1 MTTWRPFIGT
11 LATAAFVSLA
21 FAGPGTAQQKSKTKS
36 VAAAATAPC
45 HASMSDL
52 QGFKNALLQH
62 DLALQGF
69 RTKFRT
75 GSYSTP
81 GSVNR
86 DLAKQKPEELLAA
99 TGEALES
106 MADTQTGLL
115 MYAITRKPEKRDVL
129 CVWLIGAPGLLAA
142 ETSETLPTQPI
153 SLLARLSLRVESR
166 AAARQPRPRKAP
178 AKRSPETPAKGE
190 ATAPTMHE
198 LSAVLLPPAI
208 RQKLLEMKF
217 TRLLVLPVADVGTVP
232 WPALPLGDGQLV
244 DQSAV
249 VILADIDWILQR
261 QSKVARGP
269 SAAFVVGDPD
279 LSNDP
284 IFEFS
289 PIPASRNEASA
300 IASKW
305 SPSTRLLIGDQA
317 DRVEVMSALTGGRP
331 ELGLVYFA
339 THGISDSVNPMDGSF
354 LALKGEH
361 LYARDI
367 KNLAMRG
374 RPLVVMSA
382 CQTGLGKTFD
392 AGVFGLARA
401 WWQAGAPQVVMSL
414 WNVDDAATN
423 DLMVDFVERVVQD
436 RAGRDGKRLTL
447 AHEEALR
454 QAMLVAR
461 ARNADPALWASFALF
476 GMPTGP
482 MDEKPRARSVWQ

>member
-1 MTTWRPFIGT
+1 MTTWRPFIQT
-11 LATAAFVSLA
+11 LTTAVFVSLA

-36 VAAAATAPC
+36 VAAAATVPC
-45 HASMSDL
+45 RASMSDL

-69 RTKFRT
+69 RTKFKT
-75 GSYSTP
+75 GSYATP
-81 GSVNR
+81 GSLNR
-86 DLAKQKPEELLAA
+86 DLAKQTPEELLAA
-99 TGEALES
+99 TSEALES

-115 MYAITRKPEKRDVL
+115 MYAITRNPGKSDVL
-129 CVWLIGAPGLLAA
+129 CVWLIGARGLLAA
-142 ETSETLPTQPI
+142 EISEALPTQPI

-166 AAARQPRPRKAP
+166 AAARQPRPRKAS
-178 AKRSPETPAKGE
+178 AKRSPETPVKSE
-190 ATAPTMHE
+190 ATAPTMRD
-198 LSAVLLPPAI
+198 LSAALLPPAI
-208 RQKLLEMKF
+208 RQKLVEMKF
-217 TRLLVLPVADVGTVP
+217 TRLLILPVADVGTVP

-244 DQSAV
+244 DQSAA

-261 QSKVARGP
+261 QSQVARGL

-284 IFEFS
+284 VFAFS
-289 PIPASRNEASA
+289 PIPASRNEASSV
-300 IASKW
+300 ASKW
-305 SPSTRLLIGDQA
+305 SPSTRLLIGDRA
-317 DRVEVMSALTGGRP
+317 DRAEVMSALTGGRS

-367 KNLAMRG
+367 KNMAMPG

-423 DLMVDFVERVVQD
+423 DLMVDFIERVVQD
-436 RAGRDGKRLTL
+436 RTARDGKRLTL
-447 AHEEALR
+447 SHEEALR
-454 QAMLVAR
+454 QAMLAAR
-461 ARNADPALWASFALF
+461 TRNADPALWASFALF

-482 MDEKPRARSVWQ
+482 AEERPRTRSVR